1 MPQLFILDHSLIRP
15 GTHHYTQAIEFA
27 EAAKRRG
34 MMPIVAGHL
43 RFDAGRWPVACE
55 AVPTFRDWAYSG
67 FSVCATRRP
76 DPPLNPLDPE
86 LNRAFGRA
94 GASGPMASDG
104 DAMNATARSGLLASL
119 RAGLGDWLRLPIT
132 WRHRIRGVRVTRSM
146 IESLERFFAAHPWQ
160 DGDQVL
166 MPTVTEFDLVGVTE
180 YLVRNPRAQAIPW
193 HFVFHAPLVIGPWTG
208 DAVQR
213 QRVETMR
220 VYCTRLLGRLREGC
234 VQLHATSDALIKQ
247 YRMLDVGPV
256 HFAPAPVTAWPR
268 CELAKRE
275 DRSRPLRVLCAGSLR
290 EEKSQELLAGV
301 IEDLARDDF
310 FGGRIAIW
318 VQSKKVESLHQV
330 GGERQWYRADPM
342 GQLPPANARLVHV
355 PHPLPVDAFA
365 RLMGIA
371 DIAMLA
377 YDRSFYASVSSGVM
391 GECLASGIP
400 TVVTAG
406 TTPAAEQLAGA
417 GSPDRVAGLTA
428 STASEFASALRQIA
442 ADIDLYRER
451 AAKIAPGFVASHS
464 ADAVLDK
471 LLASAHNG

>member
-1 MPQLFILDHSLIRP
+1 MPQLFILDHSLISP
-15 GTHHYTQAIEFA
+15 GGHHYTQAIGFA

-34 MMPIVAGHL
+34 MVPIVAGHL
-43 RFDAGRWPVACE
+43 RFDPGEWPVACE

-67 FSVCATRRP
+67 FSVCATHRP
-76 DPPLNPLDPE
+76 DPPLNPLDPTSH
-86 LNRAFGRA
+86 RAFGRNE
-94 GASGPMASDG
+94 ASDTKALDG
-104 DAMNATARSGLLASL
+104 DAMNAIGRGGLLSSL
-119 RAGLGDWLRLPIT
+119 GTGLGEWLRLPMV
-132 WRHRIRGVRVTRSM
+132 WRHRKRALRVTRSM
-146 IESLERFFAAHPWQ
+146 SESLQRFFAAHPWQ

-180 YLVRNPRAQAIPW
+180 YLVHNPRAQAIPW

-213 QRVETMR
+213 QRIAWMR
-220 VYCTRLLGRLREGC
+220 THFTSLLGRLRKGC
-234 VQLHATSDALIKQ
+234 VHLHATCEALIEQ

-268 CELAKRE
+268 FEIDKHG
-275 DRSRPLRVLCAGSLR
+275 DGSRPLRVLCVGGLR
-290 EEKSQELLAGV
+290 DGKSQELLAGV

-318 VQSKKVESLHQV
+318 VQSKKVESLRNL

-342 GQLPPANARLVHV
+342 GQLPPASARLVHL

-371 DIAMLA
+371 DVAMLA
-377 YDRSFYASVSSGVM
+377 YDSSYYANVSSGVM

-428 STASEFASALRQIA
+428 STAGEFATALRQIA

-451 AAKIAPGFVASHS
+451 AAKISPGFVASHS